1 MAKNEFDP
9 DFDFEKEYGFDP
21 NEFLDSDL
29 DADIDFSQF
38 DEEQP
43 DAAPEAE
50 TEEDSSDF
58 DLDGLDLD
66 ELVLVAKSHGNNVQ
80 SFAQMLSRR
89 WFRDLTVPTIRLLTW
104 EEVQNGAC

>member
-50 TEEDSSDF
+50 TEEDSSIWPSASCSSMVYSPCSTPGRPR
-58 DLDGLDLD
+58 LMAA
-66 ELVLVAKSHGNNVQ
+66 E
-80 SFAQMLSRR
+80 FAQPGSP
-89 WFRDLTVPTIRLLTW
+89 VPPASTPTSFTCSASTK
-104 EEVQNGAC
+104 G

>member
-43 DAAPEAE
+43 NAAPEAE
-50 TEEDSSDF
+50 TEEDFSDF

-66 ELVLVAKSHGNNVQ
+66 
-80 SFAQMLSRR
+80 
-89 WFRDLTVPTIRLLTW
+89 DLNLDDLNLDDLNLEDLDSAEDLDLP
-104 EEVQNGAC
+104 EENTEDSGDFFFYFPH